1 MRTLSELEAFQV
13 DKKRLFSATHEE
25 ILEGAT
31 TDVYFIKTYEILKHL
46 GLEKTNVVAE
56 IFSSGPGVMAGT
68 EECLNLLRG
77 KPVKVET
84 LPEGVDFGDHE
95 VVMRIEGPYGEF
107 GVYEPALLG
116 ILASSSA
123 WAKAARECRAAA
135 GKVPFFCFG
144 ARHVHPAIAP
154 VMERAAVVGGA
165 DGCSC
170 VLAARL
176 LGIPPTGTIP
186 HAVVLITGDTVKAA
200 VVYDQIMPPGSK
212 RIVLVDTFK
221 DEAEE
226 SLRVAGALGER
237 LEGIRLDT
245 PGERGGVTPGLVREV
260 RARLDQA
267 GFKHVKIFVSGG
279 VTPDRIPAL
288 IAAGTDAFGI
298 GSYISGAKP
307 IDMTMDIKEIEGR
320 PIAKRGRI
328 PGRTNN
334 PRLMRAI

>member
-1 MRTLSELEAFQV
+1 MKTMSELERFQV
-13 DKKRLFSATHEE
+13 DKNRLFSATHEE
-25 ILEGAT
+25 ILNGAT

-46 GLEKTNVVAE
+46 GLEKTRVVAE

-68 EECLNLLRG
+68 EECLTLLRD
-77 KPVKVET
+77 KPVTVEV
-84 LPEGVDFGDHE
+84 LPEGAEFEDHE

-107 GVYEPALLG
+107 GVYETALLG
-116 ILASSSA
+116 ILAHSSG
-123 WAKAARECRAAA
+123 WAKAARECRRAA

-144 ARHVHPAIAP
+144 ARHVHPAVAP

-170 VLAARL
+170 VLAASI
-176 LGIPPTGTIP
+176 LGKPPVGTIP
-186 HAVVLITGDTVKAA
+186 HAVVLITGDTLKVAK
-200 VVYDQIMPPGSK
+200 VYDQIMPAESK

-226 SLRVAGALGER
+226 SLRVAEALKDR
-237 LEGIRLDT
+237 LEGVRLDT
-245 PGERGGVTPGLVREV
+245 PGERGGVTPALVREV

-267 GFKHVKIFVSGG
+267 GFHHVGVFVSGG
-279 VTPDRIPAL
+279 VTPERIPAL
-288 IAAGTDAFGI
+288 VAAGAGAFGI
-298 GSYISGAKP
+298 GSYISDAKP

-334 PRLMRAI
+334 PRLRRAI